1 MNFRNSREF
10 AFGRPTAAPLKRPAA
25 TRRGFPRIAFDFSQ
39 CGFRKLLCYIRK
51 ITISLAALE
60 LKFVFIMGNLENECY
75 ELIGL
80 CMEVH
85 RELGP
90 GFSEA
95 IYKDAL
101 EIELKKHNIPY
112 QREKTFKVQYKGETL
127 PRKYKADFIVYNAI
141 ILEAKAV
148 SAIIED
154 FVKITINYLK
164 VSGLKLGI
172 IGNFGERSFKY
183 RRVVFQY

>member
-1 MNFRNSREF
+1 M
-10 AFGRPTAAPLKRPAA
+10 A
-25 TRRGFPRIAFDFSQ
+25 D
-39 CGFRKLLCYIRK
+39 
-51 ITISLAALE
+51 LE
-60 LKFVFIMGNLENECY
+60 KELY

-101 EIELKKHNIPY
+101 EIELKRHDIPY
-112 QREKTFKVQYKGETL
+112 QREKSFKVFYKDELL
-127 PRKYKADFIVYNAI
+127 PRRYNADFVVHDSI

-148 SAIIED
+148 SAIIQD
-154 FVKITINYLK
+154 FVRITINYLK
-164 VSGLKLGI
+164 VAGLKLGLI
-172 IGNFGERSFKY
+172 ANFGESSFRY
-183 RRVVFQY
+183 RRVVFGYKNSY

>member
-1 MNFRNSREF
+1 M
-10 AFGRPTAAPLKRPAA
+10 
-25 TRRGFPRIAFDFSQ
+25 
-39 CGFRKLLCYIRK
+39 K
-51 ITISLAALE
+51 ITIYERQVEFS
-60 LKFVFIMGNLENECY
+60 FVFTMADLEKELY

-101 EIELKKHNIPY
+101 EIELKRNNIPY
-112 QREKTFKVQYKGETL
+112 QREKSFKVLYKNEIL
-127 PRKYKADFIVYNAI
+127 PKRYNADFVVYDSI

-148 SAIIED
+148 SAIIDD
-154 FVKITINYLK
+154 FVRKTVSYLK
-164 VSGLKLGI
+164 VSRLKLGI
-172 IGNFGERSFKY
+172 IANFGESSFRF
-183 RRVVFQY
+183 RRVVFEY